1 MVTLSTF
8 SSWKGRSA
16 LLKGAGLIHNVWY
29 FLFTIPSN
37 LHYSNKNYAFLP
49 HLWQKI
55 IGNSKGE
62 GSLKPVISNQLGSA
76 WKTTFPKLMVPIL
89 CNFYYCFT
97 WHPETSKLHYLSRNS
112 CTCSCSHLFHLSSF
126 SPSLQVAFVLLIE
139 SLLSQS
145 RLYNWI
151 IQSFSC

>member
-1 MVTLSTF
+1 MNFLSLKG
-8 SSWKGRSA
+8 KGRLIKRSGFNTQCMVLPIHYIFQPW
-16 LLKGAGLIHNVWY
+16 LLKQN
-29 FLFTIPSN
+29 
-37 LHYSNKNYAFLP
+37 AFLP

-89 CNFYYCFT
+89 CNNYCFT

-112 CTCSCSHLFHLSSF
+112 FPFLSFLSF
-126 SPSLQVAFVLLIE
+126 QEGGF
-139 SLLSQS
+139 QS
-145 RLYNWI
+145 STASVEMSIFFWI
-151 IQSFSC
+151 

>member
-1 MVTLSTF
+1 MATLSTF

-29 FLFTIPSN
+29 FLFTISSN

-89 CNFYYCFT
+89 CNFYMTPWNFQIT
-97 WHPETSKLHYLSRNS
+97 
-112 CTCSCSHLFHLSSF
+112 
-126 SPSLQVAFVLLIE
+126 LLIKK
-139 SLLSQS
+139 LLYLFLLTSFPLVFLFTFITGS
-145 RLYNWI
+145 ICPSHRI
-151 IQSFSC
+151 IAKPIKTLQLNYPII

>member
-1 MVTLSTF
+1 MATLSTF

-29 FLFTIPSN
+29 FLFTISSN

-89 CNFYYCFT
+89 CNFYIVLHDTLKLPNYT
-97 WHPETSKLHYLSRNS
+97 TYQETLVPVPAHIFSTCLPFHLHYR
-112 CTCSCSHLFHLSSF
+112 
-126 SPSLQVAFVLLIE
+126 
-139 SLLSQS
+139 
-145 RLYNWI
+145 
-151 IQSFSC
+151 